1 VLDMAVSD
9 RQLNRW
15 TLARQHLVERASLD
29 ATAAVEHLAGMQAQY
44 SPSPYIGLWSRL
56 EGFER
61 ADLEQALRDDR
72 VVKTTA
78 MRGTLHLLPASR
90 LAHYRIVS
98 GSSYY
103 DNTLARLRELGV
115 DLEAIRAHVVS
126 RVRQRPHTRREVS
139 RLVAGALG
147 VTGEVPAWVAQRP
160 TAVAAVAVT
169 TDLVNLPDDA
179 AFGYF
184 GGSRYRVAPSTP
196 EVEPAEAF
204 RYVTAAYLAAYG
216 PASKADLAQWSGNT
230 VSAFAPALAA
240 LAVVSFR
247 TEDGRTLVDLPDAPR
262 PPPDVPVPVR
272 FLPKW
277 DSLLLAHARRE
288 RILPEPYRK
297 RVIAKNGD
305 VAPTFLVDGTVAGT
319 WEVTLRGPAVLT
331 LTALGRISVRSRR
344 DVEAEGHRLL
354 AWLRP
359 EADSREVRW
368 ADARRAAP

>member
-1 VLDMAVSD
+1 MPVSD

-15 TLARQHLVERASLD
+15 TLARQHLIERAPLD

-78 MRGTLHLLPASR
+78 MRGTLHLLPSSR
-90 LAHYRIVS
+90 LAHYRITS

-103 DNTLARLRELGV
+103 DTTLARLRELGV

-126 RVRQRPHTRREVS
+126 HVRERPHTRREVS

-147 VTGEVPAWVAQRP
+147 LEGEVPAWVTQRP

-184 GGSRYRVAPSTP
+184 GGSRYRAAPATP
-196 EVEPAEAF
+196 EVEPTEAF
-204 RYVTAAYLAAYG
+204 RYVTTAYLAAYG
-216 PASKADLAQWSGNT
+216 PASKTDLAQWSGKA
-230 VSAFAPALAA
+230 VSAFAPALAE
-240 LAVVSFR
+240 LELVSFR
-247 TEDGRTLVDLPDAPR
+247 AEDGRVLVDLPGALR

-277 DSLLLAHARRE
+277 DSLLLAHARRQ
-288 RILPEPYRK
+288 RILPETYRK

-305 VAPTFLVDGTVAGT
+305 VTSTFLVDGMVAGT
-319 WEVTLRGPAVLT
+319 WEVTLRGRAVLT
-331 LTALGRISVRSRR
+331 LTALGRIAARSRR
-344 DVEAEGHRLL
+344 EVEAEGHRLL

-359 EADSREVRW
+359 EAESPEVRW
-368 ADARRAAP
+368 ADAPGAAP